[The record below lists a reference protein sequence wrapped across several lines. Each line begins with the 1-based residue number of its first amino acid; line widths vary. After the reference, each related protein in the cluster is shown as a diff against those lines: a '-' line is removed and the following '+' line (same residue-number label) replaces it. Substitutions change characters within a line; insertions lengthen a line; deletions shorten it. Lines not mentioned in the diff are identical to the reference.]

1 MFTRILLLIVLV
13 FLNAFFSGAEIALIS
28 LNDKLIKKQA
38 DEGNKKAKQLH
49 NFLSEPSRFLAT
61 IQIGIT
67 FAGFFASAF
76 AAESFVDDLAAWAV
90 KIEIPLGE
98 ALIRTIS
105 LVLITI
111 VLSYFTLVFGELIPK
126 RVAMQ
131 KADLI
136 SRMAVGPLTFLSRIT
151 NPFVKFLTAS
161 TNFFIK
167 LFGGNPSADDDERVT
182 EEEIRMMMEVGEE
195 KGVIQDT
202 EKEMIDNIFEFDN
215 KHVSEIMTHR
225 TKIVGISVDSD
236 LEYALYIMNKD
247 KYTRVPVYKEN
258 IDDIVGIL
266 HVKDL
271 IQYMLSPDKSFNL
284 QNIIRAPYMV
294 PKSKRTDEL
303 FREMQKNKLHMAVV
317 IDDYGGTAGI
327 VTMEN
332 LLEEIVGNIF
342 DEYDIEHKDVE
353 YLENDTY
360 VFEGSISLD
369 KAAEV
374 LEEALPVDDF
384 MTLSGF
390 IMDLLGRIPKEGENP
405 EVEYQNIIFKVAE
418 LEGKRIEKIVA
429 RKKIAVT
436 VAEESAS

>member
-1 MFTRILLLIVLV
+1 MLTRILLLIVLV
-13 FLNAFFSGAEIALIS
+13 FLNAFFAGAEIALIS

-38 DEGNKKAKQLH
+38 EEGNKKAKQLY

-67 FAGFFASAF
+67 FAGFLASAF
-76 AAESFVDDLAAWAV
+76 AAESFVDDLVSLATRLDL
-90 KIEIPLGE
+90 PLGE

-111 VLSYFTLVFGELIPK
+111 ILSYFTLVFGELIPK

-131 KADLI
+131 KAELI
-136 SRMAVGPLTFLSRIT
+136 SRIAVGPLTLLSRIT
-151 NPFVKFLTAS
+151 NPFVKFLTGS

-167 LFGGNPSADDDERVT
+167 LFGGNPSAEDNERVT

-202 EKEMIDNIFEFDN
+202 EKEMIDNIFDFDN
-215 KHVSEIMTHR
+215 KQVSEIMTHR
-225 TKIVGISVDSD
+225 TKIVGIQVDSD
-236 LEYALYIMNKD
+236 LEYALYVMERD

-258 IDDIVGIL
+258 IDNIVGIL

-271 IQYMLSPDKSFNL
+271 IQYMLSPSKQFNL
-284 QNIIRAPYMV
+284 ENIIRAPYMV

-303 FREMQKNKLHMAVV
+303 FREMQKNKIHMAVV

-360 VFEGSISLD
+360 VFEGAISLD
-369 KAAEV
+369 KVSEV
-374 LEEALPVDDF
+374 LKETLPVDNF
-384 MTLSGF
+384 VTLSGF
-390 IMDLLGRIPKEGENP
+390 IMDLLGRIPKTGENP
-405 EVEYQNIIFKVAE
+405 EVEYKNIAFRVTEI
-418 LEGKRIEKIVA
+418 EGKRIEKVEA
-429 RKKIAVT
+429 RKILETANV
-436 VAEESAS
+436 E

>member
-1 MFTRILLLIVLV
+1 MLTRILLLIVLV

-38 DEGNKKAKQLH
+38 EEGNKKAKQLY

-67 FAGFFASAF
+67 FAGFLASAF
-76 AAESFVDDLAAWAV
+76 AAESFVDDLVSLASRLDL
-90 KIEIPLGE
+90 PLGE

-111 VLSYFTLVFGELIPK
+111 ILSYFTLVFGELIPK

-131 KADLI
+131 KADFI
-136 SRMAVGPLTFLSRIT
+136 SRIAVGPLTLLSQIT
-151 NPFVKFLTAS
+151 NPFVKFLTGS

-167 LFGGNPSADDDERVT
+167 IFGGNPSDDDNERVT
-182 EEEIRMMMEVGEE
+182 EEEIRMMVEVGEE

-202 EKEMIDNIFEFDN
+202 EKEMIDNIFDFDN
-215 KHVSEIMTHR
+215 KNVSEIMTHR
-225 TKIVGISVDSD
+225 TKIVGIQVDSD
-236 LEYALYIMNKD
+236 LEYALYIMDRD
-247 KYTRVPVYKEN
+247 KYTRVPVYREN
-258 IDDIVGIL
+258 IDNIVGIL

-271 IQYMLSPDKSFNL
+271 IQYMLSPSKQFNL
-284 QNIIRAPYMV
+284 ENIIRSPYMV

-303 FREMQKNKLHMAVV
+303 FREMQKNKIHMAVV

-353 YLENDTY
+353 YLENDTF
-360 VFEGSISLD
+360 VFEGAISLD
-369 KAAEV
+369 KVSEV
-374 LEEALPVDDF
+374 LKETLPVDNF
-384 MTLSGF
+384 VTLSGF
-390 IMDLLGRIPKEGENP
+390 IMDLLGRIPKTGENP
-405 EVEYQNIIFKVAE
+405 EVEYKNIAFRVAE
-418 LEGKRIEKIVA
+418 IEGKRIEKVEA
-429 RKKIAVT
+429 RKVLETANV
-436 VAEESAS
+436 E